1 MSSVIFKVILKGNEQ
16 KESLSTDLFTLTF
29 KSTISSNI
37 IRIPS
42 HYISILKSMSEENE
56 NIVNFQNI
64 EEVIIIGDLSKDYSI
79 NYYLVLLFSM
89 ESENKRNGFLIAN
102 IKKVGDALVGI
113 YPFDEEI
120 ENLSEDY
127 VNRKFNDL
135 INNREKLKNLVII
148 NPS

>member
-16 KESLSTDLFTLTF
+16 KESLSTDSFTLTF